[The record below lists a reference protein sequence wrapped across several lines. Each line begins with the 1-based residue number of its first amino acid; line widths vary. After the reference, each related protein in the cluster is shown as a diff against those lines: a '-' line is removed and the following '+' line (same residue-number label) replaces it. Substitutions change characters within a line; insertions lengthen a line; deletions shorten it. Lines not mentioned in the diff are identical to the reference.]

1 MNEAMA
7 KAIAAER
14 AISGMTVKQ
23 LAEQSGIPERTL
35 HRMLLAERDI
45 KIDQLAMVADAF
57 EVAPHYLM
65 ARAEEIRDRT
75 GAQQTVL
82 RFPARPGADDIDE
95 LITLNPAA
103 SDPAEGYDPDAEVE
117 AQQDQP

>member
-7 KAIAAER
+7 KAISAER
-14 AISGMTVKQ
+14 AISGMTVKE
-23 LAEQSGIPERTL
+23 LSAASGIPERTL
-35 HRMLLAERDI
+35 MRMLLAERDI
-45 KIDQLAMVADAF
+45 KIDQLALVADAF
-57 EVAPHYLM
+57 GIAPHQLM
-65 ARAEEIRDRT
+65 ARAEEIRARSTAATIVAFPTRDRD
-75 GAQQTVL
+75 
-82 RFPARPGADDIDE
+82 DDIDD

>member
-7 KAIAAER
+7 KAIASER

-23 LAEQSGIPERTL
+23 LAEASGIPERTL
-35 HRMLLAERDI
+35 MRMLQAERDI
-45 KIDQLAMVADAF
+45 KVDQLALVAAAF
-57 EVAPHYLM
+57 DLPPHKLM
-65 ARAEEIRDRT
+65 ARAEEIRERAGER
-75 GAQQTVL
+75 GAVL
-82 RFPARPGADDIDE
+82 SFPGRPSDDVDE